1 MGDIFYLK
9 LLLTHDQCKGV
20 QSEQELRT
28 VHGIAHNTCKDA
40 CIALGILEDEQE
52 WDECL
57 NEIEDSVTPKRFR
70 NIFATLVI

>member
-9 LLLTHDQCKGV
+9 LLLTHDHFKGV

-28 VHGIAHNTCKDA
+28 VQGNIQNTCKDA

-52 WDECL
+52 
-57 NEIEDSVTPKRFR
+57 
-70 NIFATLVI
+70 